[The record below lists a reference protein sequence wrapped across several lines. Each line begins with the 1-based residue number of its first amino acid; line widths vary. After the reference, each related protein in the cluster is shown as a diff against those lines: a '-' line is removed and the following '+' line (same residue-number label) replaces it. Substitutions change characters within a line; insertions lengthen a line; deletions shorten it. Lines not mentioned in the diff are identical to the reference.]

1 MSVTLGFAM
10 RIGDFPPAV
19 MLPPVPQPVVSNPPV
34 IDAQVIP
41 ESGASSTRATI
52 AGGRQ
57 FANGYMR
64 SGASSGQQYFR
75 NHATTY
81 GSHGSYNAPSERSGF
96 FLDLFA

>member
-19 MLPPVPQPVVSNPPV
+19 MLPPAAQPVLSNPPV

-41 ESGASSTRATI
+41 ESGASSTRAAI
-52 AGGRQ
+52 SGGSQ
-57 FANGYMR
+57 FADSFMR
-64 SGASSGQQYFR
+64 SGASGQQYFR

-81 GSHGSYNAPSERSGF
+81 GRHGSHNTPSEHSGF